1 VTTSTLTVTAFVEAR
16 IAEDEERAHQWPE
29 DDKPPPPWAPYRLD
43 AMGHP
48 IWAPRPRVLAQCAAM
63 RKAID
68 AAWSDHMLIE
78 SEWGSCR
85 SQKQLEA
92 IGDEPDVVRALAS
105 IWSDHGDFREEWR

>member
-1 VTTSTLTVTAFVEAR
+1 MHDRMV
-16 IAEDEERAHQWPE
+16 
-29 DDKPPPPWAPYRLD
+29 
-43 AMGHP
+43 
-48 IWAPRPRVLAQCAAM
+48 AQCAAM

-92 IGDEPDVVRALAS
+92 ICDEPDVVRALAS
-105 IWSDHGDFREEWR
+105 IWSDHSDFREEWR